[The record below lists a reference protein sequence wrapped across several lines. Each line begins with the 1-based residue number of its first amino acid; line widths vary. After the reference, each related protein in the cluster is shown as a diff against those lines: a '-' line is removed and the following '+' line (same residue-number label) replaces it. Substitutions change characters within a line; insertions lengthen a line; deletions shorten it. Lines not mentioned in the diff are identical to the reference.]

1 MTLAYFDCVSGVSGD
16 MTLGALVDAGLPIED
31 LQGEIDRLR
40 LPGLSLR
47 ARSVKKNGFG
57 ATKVDVVTPARPPSH
72 PPPGEERHEH
82 RRYAEVRRII
92 ESSALSEAVKEKSLR
107 VFRRLAEA
115 ESRIHRIGIEEVH
128 FHEVGALDA
137 IADIVG
143 AVAGLA
149 LLGVGRVEASPLPL
163 GAGFIRSAHG
173 QQPVPAPATLELV
186 RDVPVRGTG
195 IEAELVTP
203 TGAALLTTL
212 ADAFGPMPPMR
223 LKAVGYGAGTRD
235 LERPNVLRL
244 VLGEPVEEGMD
255 GEGGGAVIERL
266 VLIEANIDDMN
277 PEFYEHVAEIL
288 FAEGALDVYWTPV
301 GMKKSRPGILLS
313 VLGRPEKKSALVHAV
328 LRETSS
334 LGVRWTW
341 TDRLAVARREMTVR
355 TRYGPLRVKVSS
367 PCGGPDPGV
376 SPEYEDCRRAAR
388 EQGVP
393 LRRVHEEA
401 LAAAREVLRREN

>member
-1 MTLAYFDCVSGVSGD
+1 MKD
-16 MTLGALVDAGLPIED
+16 
-31 LQGEIDRLR
+31 
-40 LPGLSLR
+40 
-47 ARSVKKNGFG
+47 
-57 ATKVDVVTPARPPSH
+57 
-72 PPPGEERHEH
+72 
-82 RRYAEVRRII
+82 
-92 ESSALSEAVKEKSLR
+92 KSLR
-107 VFRRLAEA
+107 VFHRLAEA

-203 TGAALLTTL
+203 TGAALLATL

-223 LKAVGYGAGTRD
+223 LKAVGYGAGTWD

-244 VLGEPVEEGMD
+244 VLGKPVEEGMD
-255 GEGGGAVIERL
+255 GEGWGAVIERL

-277 PEFYEHVAEIL
+277 PEFYEHVGEIL

-301 GMKKSRPGILLS
+301 GMKKSRPGILIS
-313 VLGRPEKKSALVHAV
+313 VLGRPEKKRALVHAV

-367 PCGGPDPGV
+367 PCGPDPGV

-401 LAAAREVLRREN
+401 LAAAREVLRRED

>member
-1 MTLAYFDCVSGVSGD
+1 MLAYFDCVSGVSGD
-16 MTLGALVDAGLPIED
+16 MTLGALVDAGLPLAD

-47 ARSVKKNGFG
+47 AKSVKKNGFG
-57 ATKVDVVTPARPPSH
+57 ATKVDVETPARPP
-72 PPPGEERHEH
+72 GEGGHEH
-82 RRYAEVRRII
+82 RRYGEVRRVI

-107 VFRRLAEA
+107 VFHRLAEA

-163 GAGFIRSAHG
+163 GAGFVRSAHG

-186 RDVPVRGTG
+186 RGVPVRGTG

-212 ADAFGPMPPMR
+212 ADAFGPMPSMR
-223 LKAVGYGAGTRD
+223 PKAVGYGAGTWD

-244 VLGEPVEEGMD
+244 VLGEPAEEGMD
-255 GEGGGAVIERL
+255 GEGGGAVIDRL

-277 PEFYEHVAEIL
+277 PEFYEHVGEVL
-288 FAEGALDVYWTPV
+288 FAEGALDAYWTPV

-313 VLGRPEKKSALVHAV
+313 VLGRPEKKRALVNAV

-341 TDRLAVARREMTVR
+341 TDRLAASRREMTVQ

-367 PCGGPDPGV
+367 PCGPDPGV

-401 LAAAREVLRREN
+401 LAAAREVLRREG